1 MRLAQRGSKGTIRL
15 PFRFFTNYRTTLFTV
30 IAYCSL
36 SNSSEFCGFGG
47 VNETGTRE
55 KEKKKGKIER
65 KKERKEG
72 RKWDRVDLQLRYVGQ
87 NLQLLARKL
96 RLNTRSNNF
105 LD

>member
-1 MRLAQRGSKGTIRL
+1 MNK
-15 PFRFFTNYRTTLFTV
+15 
-30 IAYCSL
+30 
-36 SNSSEFCGFGG
+36 
-47 VNETGTRE
+47 TGTRE
-55 KEKKKGKIER
+55 KEKKKGKMER